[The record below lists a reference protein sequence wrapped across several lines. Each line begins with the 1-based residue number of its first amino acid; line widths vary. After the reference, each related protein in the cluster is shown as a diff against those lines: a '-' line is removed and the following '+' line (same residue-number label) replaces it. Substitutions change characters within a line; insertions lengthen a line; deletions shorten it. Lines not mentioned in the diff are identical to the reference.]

1 MIDND
6 CKPVGLAPLYK
17 AAAYLGALCCRFVH
31 VKREAAFR
39 ELRDVVVGINHLY
52 KITCQLIHIHWLKFV
67 FVLLPLF
74 AFFSQQITLRA
85 KFAKVGGKGT
95 RPSNCQ
101 CQCICELKFPSGG
114 NQDGSK
120 KANARMA
127 SVRVIRGQFWFL
139 RRRRWNCR
147 LKEWSDEKLPITSAQ
162 SAVPINEGR
171 APLSSNS
178 VHNLFR
184 GFD

>member
-39 ELRDVVVGINHLY
+39 ELWDVVVGINHLY
-52 KITCQLIHIHWLKFV
+52 KNHMSIDSYSLTQIRICVASFIC
-67 FVLLPLF
+67 
-74 AFFSQQITLRA
+74 FFLNQITLSA

-120 KANARMA
+120 K
-127 SVRVIRGQFWFL
+127 V
-139 RRRRWNCR
+139 NCKNGKR
-147 LKEWSDEKLPITSAQ
+147 ACHSRSILIFAAAAMKLQI
-162 SAVPINEGR
+162 EGM
-171 APLSSNS
+171 
-178 VHNLFR
+178 V
-184 GFD
+184 G